1 MKYIVGGEEMARID
15 KYSIEEIGI
24 PQMVLME
31 RAALEVFKFI
41 ENGFLKTAIFLLL
54 LTVEI
59 TAVTELRLQDFFI
72 RRATMLKYIGLMPL
86 KKRVRL
92 SFLNTKL
99 QRTSI

>member
-41 ENGFLKTAIFLLL
+41 ENGFLKTAHILVAVDSEVL
-54 LTVEI
+54 LTSGV
-59 TAVTELRLQDFFI
+59 A
-72 RRATMLKYIGLMPL
+72 
-86 KKRVRL
+86 
-92 SFLNTKL
+92 
-99 QRTSI
+99 